1 MLRNFIWWYLRIFIW
16 DLASPF
22 HFALFIFLSPFS
34 ENSNVII
41 QYQCYFPVSHHN
53 KYKIEVELDFS
64 SYVTK
69 SDLKNPTGFDTSDFA
84 KQADL
89 ASLKSEFDKLDIVKL
104 EINSADLSEKINV
117 VENIFA

>member
-1 MLRNFIWWYLRIFIW
+1 M
-16 DLASPF
+16 
-22 HFALFIFLSPFS
+22 SPFS

>member
-1 MLRNFIWWYLRIFIW
+1 MG
-16 DLASPF
+16 
-22 HFALFIFLSPFS
+22 
-34 ENSNVII
+34 
-41 QYQCYFPVSHHN
+41 
-53 KYKIEVELDFS
+53 LDFS